1 MPKSSNKFEQL
12 FLYYL
17 HEDITTTNTVGES
30 PGGFDPDSNINS
42 TDSYA
47 PGDSRKPDILGG
59 IQRRGAL
66 NLKKKRRKKKKRKA
80 NVEKQQD

>member
-30 PGGFDPDSNINS
+30 PGGFNPDININS
-42 TDSYA
+42 TNFHE
-47 PGDSRKPDILGG
+47 PKILHICKILGG

-66 NLKKKRRKKKKRKA
+66 NLKKKRRKKKERKA

>member
-1 MPKSSNKFEQL
+1 MLKSSNKFEQL

-17 HEDITTTNTVGES
+17 YEDITTSNTVGES
-30 PGGFDPDSNINS
+30 PGGFDPEGNISS

-59 IQRRGAL
+59 IQRREAL
-66 NLKKKRRKKKKRKA
+66 NLKKKKNKKKKKKRS
-80 NVEKQQD
+80 VEKQQD

>member
-17 HEDITTTNTVGES
+17 HEDITTFNTVGES
-30 PGGFDPDSNINS
+30 PGGFDADVNINS

-47 PGDSRKPDILGG
+47 PDDLRIPKILGG
-59 IQRRGAL
+59 IQRRGTL
-66 NLKKKRRKKKKRKA
+66 NLKKRSKKKKKKA

>member
-17 HEDITTTNTVGES
+17 HENITTTNTVGES
-30 PGGFDPDSNINS
+30 PGGFDPDGDINS
-42 TDSYA
+42 TDSHA
-47 PGDSRKPDILGG
+47 TGDSRKSKILGG
-59 IQRRGAL
+59 IQRRSAL